1 MEKQQ
6 AEKYRNL
13 LLDEKKRRE
22 YSLHEDKI
30 GLGAS
35 IKDDTSELSSYDN
48 HPGDL
53 GSETFEA
60 EKNFSFRNNDKY
72 VIGEIDDAIKRID
85 EGNYGICE
93 SCNKEISQERLY
105 AVPYTRYCIKCEK
118 HSRENQ
124 KSEEK
129 GRPIEEQLISPP
141 FGRSFNDNS
150 IDDSVEYDGE
160 DAWQAVNEYNV
171 ITSDNPLS
179 QDDSMGYVED
189 VESISNEKYKKQL
202 E

>member
-6 AEKYRNL
+6 MEKFRDL
-13 LLDEKKRRE
+13 LLNEKNRRE
-22 YSLHEDKI
+22 YSLDEDKI

-53 GSETFEA
+53 ASETFEA
-60 EKNFSFRNNDKY
+60 EKNFSFRNNDKHI
-72 VIGEIDDAIKRID
+72 IGEIDDAIKRID
-85 EGNYGICE
+85 NGNYGICE
-93 SCNKEISQERLY
+93 RCNKEVDKERLEII
-105 AVPYTRYCIKCEK
+105 PYTRFCIECEK
-118 HSRENQ
+118 YNRDNQ
-124 KSEEK
+124 SSEEK
-129 GRPIEEQLISPP
+129 GRPIEEQVISPP
-141 FGRSFNDNS
+141 FGRSFKDNA

-160 DAWQAVNEYNV
+160 DAWQAVNVYNV

>member
-1 MEKQQ
+1 MERQQ
-6 AEKYRNL
+6 VEKYRNL

-22 YSLHEDKI
+22 CSLHEDKI

-35 IKDDTSELSSYDN
+35 IKDDISELSSYDN

-72 VIGEIDDAIKRID
+72 IIGEIDDAIKKID
-85 EGNYGICE
+85 EGNYGMCE
-93 SCNKEISQERLY
+93 SCNKEVGQERLDI
-105 AVPYTRYCIKCEK
+105 VPYTRFCIKCEK
-118 HSRENQ
+118 HSRQNQ

>member
-1 MEKQQ
+1 MK
-6 AEKYRNL
+6 
-13 LLDEKKRRE
+13 KKRRE
-22 YSLHEDKI
+22 CSLHEDKI

-35 IKDDTSELSSYDN
+35 IKDDISELSSYDN

-72 VIGEIDDAIKRID
+72 IIGEIDDAIKKID
-85 EGNYGICE
+85 EGNYGMCE
-93 SCNKEISQERLY
+93 SCNKEVGQERLDI
-105 AVPYTRYCIKCEK
+105 VPYTRFCIKCEK
-118 HSRENQ
+118 HSRQNQ

>member
-1 MEKQQ
+1 MERQQ
-6 AEKYRNL
+6 MRRYRNL
-13 LLDEKKRRE
+13 LLNEKKRRE
-22 YSLHEDKI
+22 YSLNEDKI

-72 VIGEIDDAIKRID
+72 IIGEIDDAMKKID

-93 SCNKEISQERLY
+93 SCNKEVDQERLDMI
-105 AVPYTRYCIKCEK
+105 PYTKFCIECEK
-118 HSRENQ
+118 HNRENQ
-124 KSEEK
+124 RSEEK
-129 GRPIEEQLISPP
+129 GRPIEEQVISPP
-141 FGRSFNDNS
+141 FGRSFKDNS
-150 IDDSVEYDGE
+150 IDDSAEYDGE
-160 DAWQAVNEYNV
+160 DAWQAVNVYNV

-189 VESISNEKYKKQL
+189 IESISNEKYKKQL

>member
-1 MEKQQ
+1 MEIQQ
-6 AEKYRNL
+6 MGKYRNL

-22 YSLHEDKI
+22 YSLNEDKI

-72 VIGEIDDAIKRID
+72 IIGEIDDAIKRID

-93 SCNKEISQERLY
+93 SCKKEVDQERLDII
-105 AVPYTRYCIKCEK
+105 PYTRFCIECEK
-118 HSRENQ
+118 HNRENQ
-124 KSEEK
+124 RSEEK
-129 GRPIEEQLISPP
+129 GRPIEEQVISPP
-141 FGRSFNDNS
+141 FGRSFNDNA

-160 DAWQAVNEYNV
+160 DAWQAVNVYNV

-179 QDDSMGYVED
+179 QDDSMGYVEN

>member
-1 MEKQQ
+1 MGKQQ
-6 AEKYRNL
+6 IERFRSL
-13 LLDEKKRRE
+13 LLTERNRRE
-22 YSLHEDKI
+22 YSLNEDKI

-35 IKDDTSELSSYDN
+35 VKDDTGELSSYDN

-72 VIGEIDDAIKRID
+72 IIGEIDNAIKKID
-85 EGNYGICE
+85 DGSYGICE
-93 SCNKEISQERLY
+93 RCKKNMDVERLEIIPY
-105 AVPYTRYCIKCEK
+105 ARFCIECEQYY
-118 HSRENQ
+118 RDNLR
-124 KSEEK
+124 SEEK
-129 GRPIEEQLISPP
+129 GRPIEEQVISPP
-141 FGRSFNDNS
+141 FGRSFRDDAM
-150 IDDSVEYDGE
+150 DDSVEYDGE
-160 DAWQAVNEYNV
+160 DAWQAVNIYNV

>member
-1 MEKQQ
+1 MERQQ
-6 AEKYRNL
+6 MRRYRNL

-22 YSLHEDKI
+22 YSLNEDKI

-72 VIGEIDDAIKRID
+72 IIGEIDDAMKKID

-93 SCNKEISQERLY
+93 SCNKEVDQERLDMI
-105 AVPYTRYCIKCEK
+105 PYTKFCIECEK
-118 HSRENQ
+118 HNRENQ
-124 KSEEK
+124 RSEEK
-129 GRPIEEQLISPP
+129 GRPIEEQVISPP
-141 FGRSFNDNS
+141 FGRSFKDNS

-160 DAWQAVNEYNV
+160 DAWQAVNVYNV

-189 VESISNEKYKKQL
+189 IESISNEKYKKQL